1 MARSTG
7 QNGETLEY
15 RAGYEKSP
23 SYRHIP
29 INGVWG
35 QASGGLVHANLFFE
49 QATFPIST
57 THAGNGIETAREP
70 GPTQT
75 TRTIEVGISMDFR
88 VARSIAQWILEK
100 AEEAERLGGG
110 DPNVR

>member
-1 MARSTG
+1 MARSDR
-7 QNGETLEY
+7 NGETLEY
-15 RAGYEKSP
+15 KAGYEKSP

-35 QASGGLVHANLFFE
+35 QASGSVVQANFFFE
-49 QATFPIST
+49 QATFPTST
-57 THAGNGIETAREP
+57 THAGNGIETGREP

-75 TRTIEVGISMDFR
+75 TRTLEVGISMDFR

-100 AEEAERLGGG
+100 AEEAERFAAG
-110 DPNVR
+110 DVNVR